1 MLYAFVIIVHL
12 TACLILIAAILLQ
25 AGRGGGLSETFGSD
39 SQKTLFGAKAN
50 VFLTRATVTAA
61 CLFLVT
67 SLLLGVLTSRRG
79 KSIIALQGNTA
90 QQPQNPGPRTPSS
103 EPHAQRSEDIPY
115 IPPPVPPQP
124 ENVKRDS
131 EDAALLEPES
141 MTIDEPGGP
150 SLD

>member
-12 TACLILIAAILLQ
+12 TACLMLIAAILLQ

-79 KSIIALQGNTA
+79 KSIIALQGNT
-90 QQPQNPGPRTPSS
+90 NP
-103 EPHAQRSEDIPY
+103 EAQRQTQRQTQTEVDIPY
-115 IPPPVPPQP
+115 IPPPAPIDQETAREEAQETVNQ
-124 ENVKRDS
+124 
-131 EDAALLEPES
+131 EPEPIP
-141 MTIDEPGGP
+141 IDEPGGP

>member
-1 MLYAFVIIVHL
+1 MLYGLVIIVHL
-12 TACLILIAAILLQ
+12 AACLILIAAILLQ

-79 KSIIALQGNTA
+79 KSIIALQGNTNQEA
-90 QQPQNPGPRTPSS
+90 QT
-103 EPHAQRSEDIPY
+103 DMPY
-115 IPPPVPPQP
+115 VPPPVPEQP
-124 ENVKRDS
+124 ENVKRDA

-141 MTIDEPGGP
+141 MAIDEPGGP

>member
-12 TACLILIAAILLQ
+12 TACLMLIAAILLQ

-79 KSIIALQGNTA
+79 KSIIDFEGSTD
-90 QQPQNPGPRTPSS
+90 P
-103 EPHAQRSEDIPY
+103 EAQRQTQRQNQTEADIPY
-115 IPPPVPPQP
+115 IPPPVPIDQESVQEKAQETVEPQP
-124 ENVKRDS
+124 Q
-131 EDAALLEPES
+131 PIP
-141 MTIDEPGGP
+141 IDEPGGP
-150 SLD
+150 SMD